1 MSYSKIW
8 LMLPLMIST
17 IFTLEISG
25 MAYSN
30 MLTDSYF
37 MFTIIFLNI
46 MLVATLTKD
55 TATKLRG
62 NAIVMS
68 SLIFCFIMFGI
79 CNMSF
84 YLMAEYDRILP
95 QVTSYTLSNVV
106 YCFLIAIVAKV
117 VGVKK
122 LNPSKET

>member
-1 MSYSKIW
+1 
-8 LMLPLMIST
+8 MLPLIIST

-37 MFTIIFLNI
+37 MFIIIFLNI

-55 TATKLRG
+55 TATNLRG
-62 NAIVMS
+62 NVIVMS

-84 YLMAEYDRILP
+84 YFMAEYDRILP
-95 QVTSYTLSNVV
+95 QVTSYTISNVV

-117 VGVKK
+117 VGVKE
-122 LNPSKET
+122 LNPSKEA